1 MSLVGQTVW
10 IVGGVGVVGRGIA
23 RGLLQAGATVIVN
36 SRSEERLDRIL
47 HDLQHPSRLIA
58 IHGSLQ
64 PEQAYD
70 TVTRALQQPEILSSS
85 SSDGLDHVV
94 AHGAVRYWSTLQ
106 AGCDET
112 FSLTKPKNKHFLDL
126 TTQEF
131 LLASSTLAQMHFAAA
146 QQLIPQLQKP
156 KSHHNNN
163 VQRTYTFVTGDGG
176 GHPSSLRTPMGE
188 LNSHHVWGL
197 SAALRREFHSDP
209 TVWMRELRVGMPVN
223 RPLDVREA
231 DPRTR
236 PLSEDIGDLVAG
248 LVVTA
253 QDHHQTIKS
262 TSSSS
267 FLRSFSQEKADGLI
281 HISSRPD
288 LERLLKEYKADTD
301 KDIGPLPSIAE
312 FAGSL

>member
-47 HDLQHPSRLIA
+47 QDLQHPSRLIA

-64 PEQAYD
+64 PEQAQE
-70 TVTRALQQPEILSSS
+70 TVARALQQPEILSA
-85 SSDGLDHVV
+85 SDGLHHVV

-126 TTQEF
+126 TSQEF

-146 QQLIPQLQKP
+146 QQLVPLLQKP
-156 KSHHNNN
+156 KSNNN
-163 VQRTYTFVTGDGG
+163 NQHQYVQSTYTFVTGDGG

-197 SAALRREFHSDP
+197 SAALRRELQNDP
-209 TVWMRELRVGMPVN
+209 SVWMRELRVGMQVN

-253 QDHHQTIKS
+253 QQDHEAAQ
-262 TSSSS
+262 SSS
-267 FLRSFSQEKADGLI
+267 FLRTFAKEKADGLI
-281 HISSRPD
+281 RIDSGAD
-288 LERLLKEYKADTD
+288 LERLLKEYQADTD
-301 KDIGPLPSIAE
+301 KNIGPLPSIAE

>member
-1 MSLVGQTVW
+1 MSLIGQTVW

-47 HDLQHPSRLIA
+47 NDLQHPTRLIA

-64 PEQAYD
+64 PEQAKD
-70 TVTRALQQPEILSSS
+70 TVDRALQEPELSGK
-85 SSDGLDHVV
+85 GLDHVV

-112 FSLTKPKNKHFLDL
+112 FSLTKPTTNFLEL
-126 TTQEF
+126 SPEEF
-131 LLASSTLAQMHFAAA
+131 MTASSTLARMHFAAA
-146 QQLIPQLQKP
+146 QQLVPQLQKP
-156 KSHHNNN
+156 KIDPTSLDNPNSMI
-163 VQRTYTFVTGDGG
+163 QSTYTFVTGDGG

-197 SAALRREFHSDP
+197 SAALRRSLQNDP
-209 TVWMRELRVGMPVN
+209 SVWMRELRVGMQVN

-236 PLSEDIGDLVAG
+236 PLSEDIGDLMAG

-253 QDHHQTIKS
+253 QEKS
-262 TSSSS
+262 GGSTTTSK
-267 FLRSFSQEKADGLI
+267 FLRTYAQEKADGLI
-281 HISSRPD
+281 RIDSRAD
-288 LERLLKEYKADTD
+288 LDRLLKEYKADSD
-301 KDIGPLPSIAE
+301 KNIGPLPTFAE